1 MFSHK
6 YNKVVCS
13 YHLKTAFFWTIE
25 AINDQIY
32 SNLFQCKG
40 IHPGLSESQEKLEKI
55 YLRTDNIF
63 TWLLDASTYI
73 IKQTNMPHYVIQN
86 LNLLQEKVPK
96 ELETSCEQVEILSKT
111 PVLDFK
117 EIIKHSSTMRGKVE
131 YLNVL
136 DATQFNSKL
145 TILPQ
150 WKFQWLNARTG
161 EEDDKFINKRHCS
174 KKRAFIINILG

>member
-1 MFSHK
+1 MATRCL
-6 YNKVVCS
+6 YL
-13 YHLKTAFFWTIE
+13 YH
-25 AINDQIY
+25 
-32 SNLFQCKG
+32 
-40 IHPGLSESQEKLEKI
+40 
-55 YLRTDNIF
+55 
-63 TWLLDASTYI
+63 
-73 IKQTNMPHYVIQN
+73 QTNKYATLCYSKFKSSPK
-86 LNLLQEKVPK
+86 KVPK